1 MPWYF
6 GGMAPTAARRA
17 KPVQRSSSQGLQGN
31 PDACHPR
38 RGVVGPSYGSFA
50 SGQARKLI
58 PSAGPPLP
66 TTTTPLGR
74 RGGPIGRVPGG
85 TPADGRPQVAPTD
98 GAPSRRAPRRRHKL
112 RIARFAASGKARS
125 LHCAS
130 SPHDDHF
137 VGSPRGPHWED
148 TLGGAVSDTWL
159 GKAKQRVFC
168 ILQNTRCF
176 AFYFISRPLRYRLA
190 RSKAWEA
197 ATWRT
202 RSRPMPCW
210 IFRTQV
216 PSGAARAR

>member
-1 MPWYF
+1 
-6 GGMAPTAARRA
+6 MAPTAARRA

-98 GAPSRRAPRRRHKL
+98 GAPSRRAL
-112 RIARFAASGKARS
+112 RASGCGGKRADDIRPYIVGTSYGS
-125 LHCAS
+125 LASPQAAKLVPSTAPPLPTTTTSLGRRGGPIGRTRWVGRFPIPGSEKQNSGYSAFRRIPAVFLFTS
-130 SPHDDHF
+130 SP
-137 VGSPRGPHWED
+137 GR
-148 TLGGAVSDTWL
+148 
-159 GKAKQRVFC
+159 
-168 ILQNTRCF
+168 
-176 AFYFISRPLRYRLA
+176 
-190 RSKAWEA
+190 
-197 ATWRT
+197 
-202 RSRPMPCW
+202 
-210 IFRTQV
+210 
-216 PSGAARAR
+216 